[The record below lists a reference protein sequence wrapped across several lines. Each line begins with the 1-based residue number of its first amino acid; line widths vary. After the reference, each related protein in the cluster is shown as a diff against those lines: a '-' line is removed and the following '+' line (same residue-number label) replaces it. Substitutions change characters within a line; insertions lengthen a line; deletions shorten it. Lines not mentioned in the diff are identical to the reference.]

1 MYFKVSGVPVANVLI
16 SVGFVRLE
24 LSMIIVEVRHDYRW
38 FTKID
43 DCDPFLR
50 KYEFLNTFRQIDSMY
65 YLLYKFMKQQ
75 LKGWGSVFMIY
86 IVTLPMSKNKDLL
99 FRSLK

>member
-1 MYFKVSGVPVANVLI
+1 MYFKVSGVPVVNVLI

-65 YLLYKFMKQQ
+65 YLLYKQ

>member
-1 MYFKVSGVPVANVLI
+1 MKMYFKVSGVPMGNVLI
-16 SVGFVRLE
+16 SVDFVRLE

-38 FTKID
+38 FTKFD

-50 KYEFLNTFRQIDSMY
+50 KYEFLFRQIDSMY

-75 LKGWGSVFMIY
+75 L
-86 IVTLPMSKNKDLL
+86 
-99 FRSLK
+99 